1 MENKRQFFRVTI
13 YESPLIIFKDG
24 KEYKGEMHDISGNG
38 INFQSKIEW
47 EENDELTVRFTIK
60 QQTFQFDA
68 RIVRKDYGTLGRNQ
82 YACQFL
88 RQRNKD
94 QSALSALLLRI
105 EADRKK
111 NKRN

>member
-13 YESPLIIFKDG
+13 YESPLIVFKDG

-38 INFQSKIEW
+38 INFQIKMEW

-88 RQRNKD
+88 RQRPKD

-105 EADRKK
+105 EAER
-111 NKRN
+111 NKEK